1 MPLSAVVVGSAQG
14 GRSTSCPQCL
24 ADRAPTSRLT
34 SVKAAGCWPATL
46 HPPRRDNHS
55 AISKIIGSSSAVDIS
70 VVLSIESGS
79 LRAAANRRA
88 CSKQRRIKAA
98 TNALER
104 ERCEC
109 PDPKLHPRKVAQ
121 SVVIV
126 GPPRRCTMLREV
138 VAIGSS
144 RFLTE
149 AYAAEME
156 GIPTALSPTPRRKR
170 AHASTATLSPR
181 LASQTSGSVAAS
193 ARNAPP

>member
-1 MPLSAVVVGSAQG
+1 VLVQEGIHVVRVPP
-14 GRSTSCPQCL
+14 RSSTL
-24 ADRAPTSRLT
+24 NAFAER
-34 SVKAAGCWPATL
+34 TL
-46 HPPRRDNHS
+46 HSARRNNYS
-55 AISKIIGSSSAVDIS
+55 AISKILGSSPAVDIS

-79 LRAAANRRA
+79 LREAANRRA

-98 TNALER
+98 TNGLER

-109 PDPKLHPRKVAQ
+109 PDLKLHPRKVAQ

-138 VAIGSS
+138 VAIGRS

-156 GIPTALSPTPRRKR
+156 GIPTALSPMPRRKR
-170 AHASTATLSPR
+170 AHASTATLSP
-181 LASQTSGSVAAS
+181 
-193 ARNAPP
+193 